1 MTVCDTKGRN
11 CIEKNS
17 SNTFNCSIACVG
29 IFASVD
35 WVGKVI
41 EDDIDNEKSD
51 EADLEENIE
60 EGLLKILRLLRKD
73 MNVMKGD
80 IEDVMKIATGER
92 GEEVDMKKYRMLIS
106 EYKKFKAKSV
116 KHYRFNSVAA
126 KSTFGKSLLPVC
138 FA

>member
-1 MTVCDTKGRN
+1 MN
-11 CIEKNS
+11 CLLYRAYE
-17 SNTFNCSIACVG
+17 
-29 IFASVD
+29 

-73 MNVMKGD
+73 MNVMMGD

-92 GEEVDMKKYRMLIS
+92 GEEVDKKKYKMLIS
-106 EYKKFKAKSV
+106 EYKKLKAKNV
-116 KHYRFNSVAA
+116 KHYRFNSAAA
-126 KSTFGKSLLPVC
+126 KSTFGRSLLLIC